1 MIAAGLVLLVAV
13 GAVALMLSRSPFRAQ
28 ATSPISVSQTGD
40 ANSLIEA
47 HNSPSLVVDPNDD
60 AHLVEA
66 ERVDRPRFDCRVHV
80 SRDRGASWVR
90 ARVPLPEGR
99 DNCFIP
105 DLVFSRGSVFL
116 VFLTLNTH
124 PRDPL
129 SGGNDPNG
137 MYLERSDDGGM
148 NFGQPIALPGTD
160 NLQPRLAA
168 DPRSGDLYIVYL
180 KGSPLQND
188 TPLGLGPPP
197 NPIVVISSRDGGA
210 TFSEPVPLSDS
221 RRPRVGAPSPA
232 VLPNGDLIVLYE
244 DYKGDLDDYSNAAVP
259 YRGTFALMLARSADG
274 GRTFSN
280 SILDDRQV
288 RPSRFLI
295 YLPPF
300 PSLAVS
306 PDGSHLY
313 AAWSD
318 SRDGAPDIL
327 LRRSEDGG
335 RRWSGIQ
342 KLNRRPGGPA
352 NYLLPALAASSRN
365 RVEAIWYAVV
375 GNHPSEHVEYSYS
388 ADGGRTFAAPITISS
403 AFDPTVGPPSA
414 RLLGTVD
421 FGCRLALAATAS
433 GGTVAAWSDS
443 SRGSAATGRTDI
455 MTSRVELQ

>member
-1 MIAAGLVLLVAV
+1 MVAAGLVLLLAV
-13 GAVALMLSRSPFRAQ
+13 GAVALTLTRSPFRVETTA
-28 ATSPISVSQTGD
+28 PVSVSQASG
-40 ANSLIEA
+40 AAVLIEA
-47 HNSPSLVVDPNDD
+47 HNSPSLIVDPNDD

-80 SRDRGASWVR
+80 SRDRGSTWAP
-90 ARVPLPEGR
+90 ARVPLPEGK

-124 PRDPL
+124 PHDPL

-137 MYLERSDDGGM
+137 MYLERSDDGGLT
-148 NFGQPIALPGTD
+148 FGEPIALPGAD

-168 DPRSGDLYIVYL
+168 DPRSGDLYVVYV

-210 TFSEPVPLSDS
+210 SFSAPVQLSDP

-232 VLPNGDLIVLYE
+232 VLPNGDLVVLYQ
-244 DYKGDLDDYSNAAVP
+244 DYKNDLDDYNNAAVP
-259 YRGTFALMLARSADG
+259 YRGTFALMLARSIDG

-280 SILDDRQV
+280 SILDDGQV

-318 SRDGAPDIL
+318 ARDGAPDVL

-335 RRWSGIQ
+335 HRWSGIQ

-375 GNHPSEHVEYSYS
+375 GNHPTDHVEYSYS
-388 ADGGRTFAAPITISS
+388 ADGGRTFSAPIRISGV
-403 AFDPTVGPPSA
+403 FDPSVGPPSA
-414 RLLGTVD
+414 RLLGTAD
-421 FGCRLALAATAS
+421 FGCRIALAATRS
-433 GGTVAAWSDS
+433 GPTVAAWSDS
-443 SRGSAATGRTDI
+443 SRGSGATGRTDI
-455 MTSRVELQ
+455 MTSRVDLQ